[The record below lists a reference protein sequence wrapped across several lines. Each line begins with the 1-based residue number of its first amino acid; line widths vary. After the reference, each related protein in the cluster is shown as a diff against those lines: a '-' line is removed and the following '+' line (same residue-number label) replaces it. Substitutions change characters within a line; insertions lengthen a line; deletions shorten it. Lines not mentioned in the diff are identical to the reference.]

1 MIPKGNQ
8 RGGGQQLAT
17 HLLNALDNE
26 RAQVLDIRGAVAQDL
41 HGAFKEWRAIAQGTK
56 CTKYLYSLSIN
67 PDPGQRALTREE
79 FLDYIARV
87 EASFG
92 LENQPRAIVV
102 HVKEGREHFH
112 TVWSRI
118 DAENMR
124 AVQLSF
130 DRQKLRTLTQEFAL
144 EHGLRLPPGLSKDR
158 GTDRFNDRARGTSL
172 AEKQQEER
180 SGISKEQR
188 RADVTAAWKL
198 SDTSS
203 TFLRALE
210 ERGYYLAQGDRRAY
224 VIVDRFGEIHSLTRQ
239 IEGAKAKDVA
249 ARLADLPLDKLPH
262 ASRAQEFIRTKLEKQ
277 AVRAFQIEASQRWLT
292 LRQSQQKRRTALDQ
306 KRKATEERHRTQQK
320 ALLAKQVRAAAE
332 IETKRRERESKGL
345 SGFFRK
351 VTGINALI
359 RKKHERQDKTRN
371 AKDLHDMQTL
381 KRRQQRELQDLKQQ
395 GRALTS
401 VERREAR
408 SLRTKIK
415 REQFRGIIHA
425 HEQEREG
432 PQLTPSQKTR
442 LREFIATGRE
452 ISQEEAPTPSK
463 TTGRTGRSGR
473 QTDGPEIGL
482 EQIKQTGQEIVRP
495 PAEAQPTLTDSFAEA
510 LRRRVEEKKAAKERD
525 RNRGGGREFMP

>member
-26 RAQVLDIRGAVAQDL
+26 RAEVLDIRGAVAQDL

-67 PDPGQRALTREE
+67 PDPGQRALTHEE

-92 LENQPRAIVV
+92 LEHQPRAIVV

-118 DAENMR
+118 DGDNMR
-124 AVQLSF
+124 AVQMSF

-144 EHGLRLPPGLSKDR
+144 EHGLRLPHGLRKDR
-158 GTDRFNDRARGTSL
+158 GAERFKDRAKLTSL

-180 SGISKEQR
+180 SGITKEQR
-188 RADVTAAWKL
+188 RADITDAWKR
-198 SDTSS
+198 SDTAT

-239 IEGAKAKDVA
+239 IEDARAKDVA

-262 ASRAQEFIRTKLEKQ
+262 ASRAQEFIRTRLEKQ
-277 AVRAFQIEASQRWLT
+277 AVRAFQMEASQRWLT
-292 LRQSQQKRRTALDQ
+292 LRQSQQQRSAALDA
-306 KRKATEERHRTQQK
+306 KRKDMETRHRTQQQ
-320 ALLAKQVRAAAE
+320 ALLTRQVRAASE
-332 IETKRRERESKGL
+332 IENKRREREAKGL
-345 SGFFRK
+345 AGFFRK
-351 VTGINALI
+351 VTGIDSLI
-359 RKKHERQDKTRN
+359 RKKHEKQDKTRN
-371 AKDLHDMQTL
+371 TKDIEAMQTL
-381 KRRQQRELQDLKQQ
+381 KRRQQRELQDVKQQ
-395 GRALTS
+395 SRALTS
-401 VERREAR
+401 VEKWEAR

-415 REQFRGIIHA
+415 REQFRGILR
-425 HEQEREG
+425 EPVQEREQA
-432 PQLTPSQKTR
+432 QLTPSQKTR
-442 LREFIATGRE
+442 LREFIATGKE
-452 ISQEEAPTPSK
+452 ISQEEAPTLSK
-463 TTGRTGRSGR
+463 KTSRSGR
-473 QTDGPEIGL
+473 HTDAPQVDLG
-482 EQIKQTGQEIVRP
+482 QIKQTGQETVRP
-495 PAEAQPTLTDSFAEA
+495 AKEVPKLTDSFTEA
-510 LRRRVEEKKAAKERD
+510 LQRRIEEKKAAKEHD
-525 RNRGGGREFMP
+525 RNRGGGRDYTP

>member
-26 RAQVLDIRGAVAQDL
+26 RAEVLDIRGAVAQDL

-67 PDPGQRALTREE
+67 PDPGQRTLTREE
-79 FLDYIARV
+79 FFDYIARV
-87 EASFG
+87 EASFA
-92 LENQPRAIVV
+92 LEHQPRAIVV

-144 EHGLRLPPGLSKDR
+144 EHGLRLPPGLRKDR
-158 GTDRFNDRARGTSL
+158 GADRFNDRAKGTSL

-180 SGISKEQR
+180 SGITKEQR
-188 RADVTAAWKL
+188 RADVTAAWKV
-198 SDTSS
+198 SDTGN

-239 IEGAKAKDVA
+239 IDGAKAKDVA

-292 LRQSQQKRRTALDQ
+292 LRQSQQKRRAALDH
-306 KRKATEERHRTQQK
+306 KRKTMETRHRTQQQ
-320 ALLAKQVRAAAE
+320 ALVTRQARAASE
-332 IETKRRERESKGL
+332 IETKRRERNGKGL
-345 SGFFRK
+345 AGFFRK
-351 VTGINALI
+351 VTGIDSLI
-359 RKKHERQDKTRN
+359 RKKHERQDKTRKK
-371 AKDLHDMQTL
+371 KDIEDMQTL
-381 KRRQQRELQDLKQQ
+381 KRRQHRELQDVKQQ
-395 GRALTS
+395 SRALTS
-401 VERREAR
+401 VEKREAR

-415 REQFRGIIHA
+415 REQFRGIIRA
-425 HEQEREG
+425 HEQEREHS
-432 PQLTPSQKTR
+432 QKLTPSQKTK
-442 LREFIATGRE
+442 LREFVDTGRE
-452 ISQEEAPTPSK
+452 ISQEEAPTLSK
-463 TTGRTGRSGR
+463 KTSRSGR
-473 QTDGPEIGL
+473 HTDAPQVDLG
-482 EQIKQTGQEIVRP
+482 QIKQTGQEIVRP
-495 PAEAQPTLTDSFAEA
+495 AKEAPKLTDSFAEA
-510 LRRRVEEKKAAKERD
+510 LRRRAEEKKAAKERD
-525 RNRGGGREFMP
+525 RGRGGGRDFTP

>member
-67 PDPGQRALTREE
+67 PDPGQRALSHEE

-118 DAENMR
+118 DSDNMR
-124 AVQLSF
+124 AVQMSF

-144 EHGLRLPPGLSKDR
+144 EHGLRLPPGLRKDR
-158 GTDRFNDRARGTSL
+158 GAERFKDRAKLTSL

-180 SGISKEQR
+180 SGITKEQR

-198 SDTSS
+198 SDTGNS
-203 TFLRALE
+203 FLRALE

-239 IEGAKAKDVA
+239 IEGARAKDVA

-262 ASRAQEFIRTKLEKQ
+262 ASRAQEFIRTRLEKQ
-277 AVRAFQIEASQRWLT
+277 AVRAFQMEASQRWLT
-292 LRQSQQKRRTALDQ
+292 LRQSQQQRRAALD
-306 KRKATEERHRTQQK
+306 RKHKAMEERHRKQQQ
-320 ALLAKQVRAAAE
+320 ALVTRQVRAAAE
-332 IETKRRERESKGL
+332 IETKRRERAGKGL
-345 SGFFRK
+345 TGFFKK
-351 VTGINALI
+351 VTGISSLI
-359 RKKHERQDKTRN
+359 RIKHERQDKARKV
-371 AKDLHDMQTL
+371 KDQEAMQTL
-381 KRRQQRELQDLKQQ
+381 KRRQQREVQDVKQQ
-395 GRALTS
+395 SRALAS
-401 VERREAR
+401 IEKREAR
-408 SLRTKIK
+408 SLRTKIN
-415 REQFRGIIHA
+415 REQFRGIIRA
-425 HEQEREG
+425 HEQAREG
-432 PQLTPSQKTR
+432 AQLTPSQKTK
-442 LREFIATGRE
+442 LREFIETGRE
-452 ISQEEAPTPSK
+452 ISQEEAPTLSK
-463 TTGRTGRSGR
+463 KTGRAGRH
-473 QTDGPEIGL
+473 TDAPQVDL
-482 EQIKQTGQEIVRP
+482 EQIKQTGREIVA
-495 PAEAQPTLTDSFAEA
+495 PAKEAPKLTDSFTEA
-510 LRRRVEEKKAAKERD
+510 LQRRIEAKKADKERD
-525 RNRGGGREFMP
+525 RNRGGGRDFTP